1 MILLIDNYDS
11 FTYNLCDYIA
21 QLGHECVVVRND
33 EKTIEEIDSISFDAA
48 VISPGPKTPAQAG
61 ITMQFIEKY
70 YRSKPIL
77 GICLGH
83 QAIGEFFGWE
93 LTKAQQPVHGKT
105 SVIEVQPNH
114 FLFKGLPAQFEVM
127 RYHSLVLQQNNI
139 SEIEAVAHTASS
151 REVMALQHKTLP
163 VTGLQ
168 FHPESILTPYGINIM
183 QNWFETVLQH
193 DTAL

>member
-21 QLGHECVVVRND
+21 QLGHECLVVRND
-33 EKTIEEIDSISFDAA
+33 EKTIEDLDNIAFDAA

-61 ITMQFIEKY
+61 ITMPFIEKY

-93 LTKAQQPVHGKT
+93 LVKAQQPVHGKT
-105 SVIEVQPNH
+105 SVIEAQPNH

-127 RYHSLVLQQNNI
+127 RYHSLVLKQNNM
-139 SEIEAVAHTASS
+139 SKIEAVAHTVNT
-151 REVMALQHKTLP
+151 REIMALQHKTLP

-183 QNWFETVLQH
+183 RNWFETVLQP